1 MPPFSRRQF
10 LVGAGVAGVA
20 GLTVAT
26 HSSIERAL
34 GVSSTPSKTLGKV
47 AAPATGTSPS
57 TTGPSSRGLSS
68 SKGILVLV
76 ALYGGNDGLNTLV
89 PYQDSAYLAA
99 RPTLGF
105 QANEVIPLDNEL
117 ALNPNLK
124 GLKTLWD
131 AKTLAIVRGVGH
143 DNPTFS
149 HFREMDI
156 WQSAAPDTEEVTGWI
171 GRYLDQATGHDPLFA
186 MSLGPTLPTLLQGN
200 ESAGSSIPSGSLTL
214 PHASLL
220 QAPFVSVETP
230 YTGEPELAGRV
241 AQSGTDL
248 LTVLHAVKDVLATQP
263 PVIEGTNLETAPDA
277 SGPTTTEPTP
287 TTAGAGGSGSGA
299 AGGAAGAAGAGAT
312 ATKTNA
318 LAEQLDLVARLI
330 KGGLP
335 TRVYVVS
342 GGGFDTHSG
351 EKPTQDGLLAQL
363 DAAITGFVNA
373 MNADPIGRQVVL
385 MTFSEFGRRVAENAS
400 GGTDH
405 GSSAPLFV
413 AGPSVKGGYY
423 GEEPSLT
430 DLDDG
435 NLQFTTDFRS
445 VYATV
450 TAGVLGIDPKAVLLG
465 QTFPTI
471 PFI

>member
-156 WQSAAPDTEEVTGWI
+156 WQSGAPDTEEVTGWI
-171 GRYLDQATGHDPLFA
+171 GRYLDQAGHDPLFA

-200 ESAGSSIPSGSLTL
+200 KSAGSAIPSGSLTL

-220 QAPFVSVETP
+220 QAPFVAVETP
-230 YTGEPELAGRV
+230 YAGETDLAARV

-263 PVIEGTNLETAPDA
+263 PVIDGTNLETAPNDGA
-277 SGPTTTEPTP
+277 ATTTEPTP
-287 TTAGAGGSGSGA
+287 TTLTG
-299 AGGAAGAAGAGAT
+299 GGAAGAGGAAAG
-312 ATKTNA
+312 ATKTNEF
-318 LAEQLDLVARLI
+318 AEQLDLVARLI

-342 GGGFDTHSG
+342 GGGFDTHGG
-351 EKPTQDGLLAQL
+351 EKPTQDNLLAQL
-363 DAAITGFVNA
+363 DGAITGFVTA
-373 MNADPIGRQVVL
+373 MNADPAGRNVVL

-405 GSSAPLFV
+405 GSSAPLFIT
-413 AGPSVKGGYY
+413 GPSVKGGYY
-423 GEEPSLT
+423 GDEPSLT
-430 DLDDG
+430 GLDDG